1 MRINLVL
8 HLETTEKQ
16 AAELQG
22 ILRFATQS
30 SRPARC
36 EFIEP
41 LKSLLNQIDITGV
54 SEESNVIIDC
64 GNADSSNN

>member
-1 MRINLVL
+1 MRINVVL
-8 HLETTEKQ
+8 HMDASEAQ

-41 LKSLLNQIDITGV
+41 LKQLLNQIKITGI
-54 SEESNVIIDC
+54 SEETNAVIDC
-64 GNADSSNN
+64 GNAEG